1 MPARLRRSELGAARG
16 RTIVGELMREARE
29 SRFGYGLSQND
40 VARAIGMSRSQ
51 YSRVERGLVPTV
63 SLVTAAEMLAV
74 IGLDLSV
81 RTYPSGAP
89 IRDAAHA
96 ALLERLRRLLHGS
109 LRWRTEVPLPDP
121 RERRAWD
128 AVVSGRD
135 AIGVWQVGVEAE
147 TRPRDVQALERR
159 LALKER
165 DGGVDAVLLLLS
177 NTRHNRSLVR
187 DHPSLRDRFSCT
199 QRRTLD
205 VLGAGARPEGGAIVL
220 V

>member
-1 MPARLRRSELGAARG
+1 M
-16 RTIVGELMREARE
+16 VGELMREARE
-29 SRFGYGLSQND
+29 SRFGYGLSQDD
-40 VARAIGMSRSQ
+40 VARAIGMSRSR
-51 YSRVERGLVPTV
+51 YSRIERGLVPTV

-74 IGLDLSV
+74 VGLDLSV
-81 RTYPSGAP
+81 RTYPSGEP

-135 AIGVWQVGVEAE
+135 AIGLWQMGVEAE
-147 TRPRDVQALERR
+147 TRPRDLQALERR

-165 DGGVDAVLLLLS
+165 DGGVDAVHPAQPKPCAGPLVAARPLLEYAAADAGPPRGRRA
-177 NTRHNRSLVR
+177 TRRR
-187 DHPSLRDRFSCT
+187 RDRPRLTGRAC
-199 QRRTLD
+199 
-205 VLGAGARPEGGAIVL
+205 V
-220 V
+220 